1 MSSSFLYL
9 SVAFVSAFAVLTFL
23 LESRNMSKTI
33 CRWLHKDSEK
43 ACIVVRIILGV
54 VIIVSAIS
62 TFYLADV
69 FFLQDLEPDMKNPVK
84 VIKEY
89 EPPAEYTESPFDYE
103 SEIEGKVV
111 EVSGTVTAV
120 GKGLVVKSLSS
131 VDVEVSSITVND
143 NIVCDVQ
150 ECNVSGK
157 DIENAQVVL
166 RGVVVS
172 EGSVLEL
179 KDCDVKV
186 VSEKI
191 GGSSKSK

>member
-54 VIIVSAIS
+54 VIIASAILA
-62 TFYLADV
+62 FYLADI
-69 FFLQDLEPDMKNPVK
+69 FFLQDIEPDMKNPVK

-89 EPPAEYTESPFDYE
+89 EPPAEYIESPFDYE
-103 SEIEGKVV
+103 SELEGKVV

-120 GKGLVVKSLSS
+120 GKGLVVNSLSS

-143 NIVCDVQ
+143 NIVCDVE

-157 DIENAQVVL
+157 DIENAQVVV
-166 RGVVVS
+166 RGIVVN
-172 EGSVLEL
+172 EGSILEL
-179 KDCDVKV
+179 KDCNVKV
-186 VSEKI
+186 LSEPE
-191 GGSSKSK
+191 

>member
-43 ACIVVRIILGV
+43 AYITVRVILGV
-54 VIIVSAIS
+54 VIIASAILA
-62 TFYLADV
+62 FYLADV
-69 FFLQDLEPDMKNPVK
+69 FFLQDIEPDMKNPVK

-89 EPPAEYTESPFDYE
+89 EPPTDYTESPFDYE

-111 EVSGTVTAV
+111 EVSGTVTSV
-120 GKGLVVKSLSS
+120 NKGLDVNLFSS
-131 VDVEVSSITVND
+131 IDVEVSSIVVND

-186 VSEKI
+186 ISEKQ
-191 GGSSKSK
+191 

>member
-43 ACIVVRIILGV
+43 AYKVVRIIFGV
-54 VIIVSAIS
+54 VIIASAILA
-62 TFYLADV
+62 FYLADV
-69 FFLQDLEPDMKNPVK
+69 FFLQDIEPDMKNPVK

-89 EPPAEYTESPFDYE
+89 EPPTEYTESPFDYE

-111 EVSGTVTAV
+111 EVSGTVTSV
-120 GKGLVVKSLSS
+120 NKGLDVNLFSS
-131 VDVEVSSITVND
+131 IDVEVSSITVND

-186 VSEKI
+186 ISEKQ
-191 GGSSKSK
+191 